1 MAEEKNFR
9 RSEVM
14 SDEELDNVVGG
25 APQFQTFGNKG
36 GSNVPEFVQEMIDKA
51 NREQHGGRIIV
62 S

>member
-25 APQFQTFGNKG
+25 RPQFQTFGNKG
-36 GSNVPEFVQEMIDKA
+36 GNVPKFVREMIDKA
-51 NREQHGGRIIV
+51 NREQQGGRIII